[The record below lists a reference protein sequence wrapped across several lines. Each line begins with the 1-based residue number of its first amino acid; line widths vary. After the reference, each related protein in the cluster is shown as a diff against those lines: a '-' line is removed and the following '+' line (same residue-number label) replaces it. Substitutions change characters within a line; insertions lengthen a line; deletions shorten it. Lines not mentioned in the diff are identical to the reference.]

1 MKLFKFTTS
10 SGKQYDI
17 VCTYSNTRNGFKHSA
32 TLMINNWTIA
42 AATCNYLN
50 RTWESYTYQTAI
62 FSVIDIAVT
71 NEKQACKEEA
81 LRETNRP
88 TLRTIEARKAYE
100 KALEQSERLK
110 EYNELTLHFKEI
122 QY

>member
-17 VCTYSNTRNGFKHSA
+17 VCTYSSNRMGFKHHA
-32 TLMINNWTIA
+32 TLLINNYTLA
-42 AATCNYLN
+42 STSCQYYN

-62 FSVIDIAVT
+62 FQVIDIAVT
-71 NEKQACKEEA
+71 DEKQACKEQA
-81 LRETNRP
+81 LRETGRP

-110 EYNELTLHFKEI
+110 EYNELKLHFKEI

>member
-10 SGKQYDI
+10 SGKHYDI
-17 VCTYSNTRNGFKHSA
+17 VCTYSNTRNGFKHTA
-32 TLMINNWTIA
+32 TLLINNWSIA
-42 AATCNYLN
+42 ETSCHYLN

-62 FSVIDIAVT
+62 FSAIDIAVAD
-71 NEKQACKEEA
+71 EKQACKEQA
-81 LRETNRP
+81 LRETGRQ

-100 KALEQSERLK
+100 KALEQSEWLK
-110 EYNELTLHFKEI
+110 EYNELELHFKEI